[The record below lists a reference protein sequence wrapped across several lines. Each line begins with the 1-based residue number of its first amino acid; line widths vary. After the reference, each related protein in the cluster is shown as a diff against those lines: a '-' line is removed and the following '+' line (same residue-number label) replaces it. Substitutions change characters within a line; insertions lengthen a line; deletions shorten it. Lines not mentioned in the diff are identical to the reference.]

1 MEKGGR
7 KRGGDGGE
15 EEGMVEMVDG
25 MKCLVGTCNRGV
37 KEEGRRWKISG
48 TERKTERERVK
59 EREMMMEVEG
69 G

>member
-1 MEKGGR
+1 
-7 KRGGDGGE
+7 
-15 EEGMVEMVDG
+15 MVEKRRG
-25 MKCLVGTCNRGV
+25 WWRWWMKCLVGTCNRGV